1 MSNRDKINR
10 SMRLAS
16 DGDLEAG
23 MEALLDMFAPDFI
36 VHESPMTPF
45 AGDYQGMEEYLP
57 NYENILRHTIPTE
70 LKLIRVLG
78 DDEYVCAMYTI
89 PWRATLESEPV
100 RIRVSEWFRF
110 NGDKIVEVWPFF
122 FEVPTAP

>member
-1 MSNRDKINR
+1 MGNRENIAH
-10 SMRLAS
+10 SMQLAS

-23 MEALLDMFAPDFI
+23 MAVLMNNFAPDFI

-57 NYENILRHTIPTE
+57 NYENILRHTVPTE
-70 LKLIRVLG
+70 LKLVRVLG
-78 DDEYVCAMYTI
+78 DDEYVCALYTI
-89 PWRATLESEPV
+89 PWRATPESEPV
-100 RIRVSEWFRF
+100 RILISEWFRF
-110 NGDKIVEVWPFF
+110 KGDKIAEVWPFF